1 MSRPGFLDALVRS
14 EPVRVFQILLGMAL
28 LPVAAIIGLISPAPI
43 GIVVAGAGIA
53 LVLRNSRWARRRYM
67 FYARRHPR
75 VRRAVDLG
83 LMRGR
88 QRRRRQQARA
98 SIPAPYRA
106 PAAAGTGGDSLTKP
120 VSEPTSPAMSQA
132 PPPVHPA

>member
-1 MSRPGFLDALVRS
+1 MGRPGFLDALVRS
-14 EPVRVFQILLGMAL
+14 EPVRVFQIMLGMAL

-43 GIVVAGAGIA
+43 GIVVAGAGVA

-88 QRRRRQQARA
+88 QRRRRQLASA
-98 SIPAPYRA
+98 SIRVAS
-106 PAAAGTGGDSLTKP
+106 AAGAGGDSLTKP
-120 VSEPTSPAMSQA
+120 VSEPTSAAMSQA

>member
-14 EPVRVFQILLGMAL
+14 EPFRVFQIMLGMAL
-28 LPVAAIIGLISPAPI
+28 IPVAAIIGLISPAPI
-43 GIVVAGAGIA
+43 GIVVLGAGVA

-75 VRRAVDLG
+75 VRRAVDVG

-88 QRRRRQQARA
+88 ARRRRDQARSA
-98 SIPAPYRA
+98 ALPAGTA
-106 PAAAGTGGDSLTKP
+106 PASLTKP
-120 VSEPTSPAMSQA
+120 VCEPTSPPMSQA